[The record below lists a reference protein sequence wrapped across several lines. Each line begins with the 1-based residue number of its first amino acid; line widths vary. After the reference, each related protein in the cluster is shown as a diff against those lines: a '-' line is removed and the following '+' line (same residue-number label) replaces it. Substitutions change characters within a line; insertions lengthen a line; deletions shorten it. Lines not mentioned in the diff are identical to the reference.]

1 MRLASLKWVNTLRE
15 LDLMLVQEVDYET
28 PPLVFLSGTLVVLY
42 FTIFRVLKL
51 NVEVKWK
58 TTK

>member
-28 PPLVFLSGTLVVLY
+28 PPLVFLSGTLVLY